1 MSRIPSADAQRGFSA
16 ATPAVGTAQPAENA
30 TAAPPR
36 GIIRRHA
43 NLTRELAISQFKV
56 KYTGSVLGYVW
67 SLLKPMLMFG
77 MTWIVFEKLFH
88 TGKGAA
94 NFTMQLL
101 VAMVLF
107 TFFADCTAQAMNS
120 IAANGNMIR
129 KAYFPRQILVVAAT
143 LTSLMTF
150 AINLSLII
158 VVAGLLRQL
167 HFTLD
172 SLVVPLL
179 LVELY
184 ALVFGLA
191 LLLSSLFVMY
201 RDLGHIWEV
210 GTQLMLYGS
219 LIVYPLIP
227 LVPQRLH
234 TLILMNPLG
243 QIVEDMRH
251 ALVSPGPD
259 VPWAASVAGPL
270 YLVPLGIVAA
280 LLVLGVLTFNRLMPR
295 FAEYL

>member
-1 MSRIPSADAQRGFSA
+1 MATSAGSAVSSEQIGGATSSAQ
-16 ATPAVGTAQPAENA
+16 
-30 TAAPPR
+30 PR

-43 NLTRELAISQFKV
+43 NLTRELAVSQFKV
-56 KYTGSVLGYVW
+56 KYTGSVLGYMW
-67 SLLKPMLMFG
+67 SLLKPMMMFG
-77 MTWIVFEKLFH
+77 MTWVVFEKLFH
-88 TGKGAA
+88 TGKGSA

-101 VAMVLF
+101 LAMVMF
-107 TFFADCTAQAMNS
+107 TFFSDCTSQAMNS
-120 IAANGNMIR
+120 IASNGNMIR
-129 KAYFPRQILVVAAT
+129 KAYFPRHILVIAAT

-150 AINLSLII
+150 AINLSLIV

-167 HFTLD
+167 NFGLQ
-172 SLVVPLL
+172 SLAFPLL
-179 LVELY
+179 LIELY
-184 ALVFGLA
+184 ALVLGLS

-227 LVPQRLH
+227 LVPIRLR

-243 QIVEDMRH
+243 QMVEDSRH
-251 ALVSPGPD
+251 AMVTTK
-259 VPWAASVAGPL
+259 VPWAADVAGPL
-270 YLVPLGIVAA
+270 YLVPIGIAA
-280 LLVLGVLTFNRLMPR
+280 GLLVLGIVVFNRLMPR